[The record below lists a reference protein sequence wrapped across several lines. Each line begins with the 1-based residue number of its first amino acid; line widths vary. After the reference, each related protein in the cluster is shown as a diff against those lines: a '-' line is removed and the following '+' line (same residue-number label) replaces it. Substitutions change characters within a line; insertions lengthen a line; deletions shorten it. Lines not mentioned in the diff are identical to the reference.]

1 MRKRRCASTFLAVV
15 LFGIVFFFVGCV
27 GKAAGAAEEPTE
39 PFAAEIIQALVIAAE
54 GNERPNLQP
63 EAGVAGIEHLAGIDL
78 EGLELLPVETV
89 AEEPKLWTDYDA
101 ELIGR
106 TIWGEAGGVKD
117 PAERAAVAWCIL
129 NRVDAWGQTIEQVV
143 TKPHQFYGY
152 RPKGDCPQAHIDLA
166 KDVLERWAAEKAGEE
181 NVGRVLPT
189 GYLYFLGD
197 GKHNHF
203 TIEWKGT
210 NTWDWSLTSPY

>member
-1 MRKRRCASTFLAVV
+1 MRKPNILGAACWGVLITINVATIGAVV
-15 LFGIVFFFVGCV
+15 LH
-27 GKAAGAAEEPTE
+27 KEPVE
-39 PFAAEIIQALVIAAE
+39 PIQATVARPVAE
-54 GNERPNLQP
+54 ASTLELPQLR
-63 EAGVAGIEHLAGIDL
+63 GIETLAGIGL
-78 EGLELLPVETV
+78 EGIELLETV
-89 AEEPKLWTDYDA
+89 AETEPEPELWTEYDA

-152 RPKGDCPQAHIDLA
+152 RPNGDCPQEHIDMA
-166 KDVLERWAAEKAGEE
+166 RDVLERWAAEKAGEE
-181 NVGRVLPT
+181 NVGRVLPA

>member
-1 MRKRRCASTFLAVV
+1 MRKHNLLGAAAWGVLITINVATIGAVLLYKEPV
-15 LFGIVFFFVGCV
+15 EPTQTPVARPVEEITIVEDLPQLPGIV
-27 GKAAGAAEEPTE
+27 T
-39 PFAAEIIQALVIAAE
+39 
-54 GNERPNLQP
+54 
-63 EAGVAGIEHLAGIDL
+63 LAGIDL
-78 EGLELLPVETV
+78 DGLELLPVEAV

-181 NVGRVLPT
+181 NVGRVLPA

>member
-1 MRKRRCASTFLAVV
+1 MRKHNLLGTAAWGVLILFNVAV
-15 LFGIVFFFVGCV
+15 I
-27 GKAAGAAEEPTE
+27 GAAVLYEEPEAPVQTPVARPVE
-39 PFAAEIIQALVIAAE
+39 EITIVELPQL
-54 GNERPNLQP
+54 R
-63 EAGVAGIEHLAGIDL
+63 GVETLAGIDL
-78 EGLELLPVETV
+78 EHVELLPAEAV
-89 AEEPKLWTDYDA
+89 AEPAPELWTDYDA

-143 TKPHQFYGY
+143 TKPRQFTGY
-152 RPKGDCPQAHIDLA
+152 RPKGDCPQEHIDMA
-166 KDVLERWAAEKAGEE
+166 RDVLERWAAEKAGEE
-181 NVGRVLPT
+181 NVGRVLPA